1 MSVSL
6 SGLVDKIKPS
16 FTLQMTA
23 RAAALRAKGV
33 DVINFGVGEPD
44 FNTPEHIIKAG
55 QKAIEDGYTKYTPGS
70 GMLELKE
77 AIQTKVKNHTGTLY
91 ETNQIIESNGGKQ
104 SISVACQALFEEG
117 DKVIIFSPYWVSFP
131 EFVRLSG
138 AEPLLVNTLPSVQFE
153 PDFDDLN
160 KKIMGGYD
168 FKKIDPSIKGVI
180 INSPSNPTGGV
191 WSDQAIIKMLEIS
204 KANNWIVISDET
216 YEELVYDREF
226 TAIDSLNS
234 MGAEVLTIR
243 SMSKTY
249 AMTGWRIG
257 YTIADEIIVKAM
269 SKIQGQTT
277 SCPNAIGQK
286 ASVAALLGDPQP
298 VLDMKSKFQERRQ
311 VMFDALNALEGV
323 TCDMPGGAFYM
334 FPDFSSYLNKETK
347 EGKILRDT
355 FDLSDYILDTASVVT
370 VAGDGF
376 GAKGYLRLSFAT
388 SSEIIK
394 TGIKRIEE
402 SLKELK

>member
-1 MSVSL
+1 MPISL

-44 FNTPEHIIKAG
+44 FNTPSHIIKAG

-77 AIQTKVKNHTGTLY
+77 AIQTKVKNVTGTLY
-91 ETNQIIESNGGKQ
+91 NTKQIIVSNGGKQ
-104 SISVACQALFEEG
+104 SLSVACQALFEEG

-138 AEPLLVNTLPSVQFE
+138 AEPLLVDTLPSEQFE
-153 PDFDDLN
+153 PNFDDLN

-168 FKKIDPSIKGVI
+168 FKKIDSSIKGVI

-191 WSDQAIIKMLEIS
+191 WSDQAITKMLEIS

-226 TAIDSLNS
+226 TAIDSLNTI
-234 MGAEVLTIR
+234 GAEVLTIR

-257 YTIADEIIVKAM
+257 YTIADEAIVKAM

-298 VLDMKSKFQERRQ
+298 VLDMKNKFQERRQ
-311 VMFDALNALEGV
+311 VMFDALNALDGV

-334 FPDFSSYLNKETK
+334 FPDF
-347 EGKILRDT
+347 
-355 FDLSDYILDTASVVT
+355 
-370 VAGDGF
+370 
-376 GAKGYLRLSFAT
+376 
-388 SSEIIK
+388 
-394 TGIKRIEE
+394 
-402 SLKELK
+402 

>member
-1 MSVSL
+1 MSISL
-6 SGLVDKIKPS
+6 SRLVDKIKPS

-23 RAAALRAKGV
+23 RAAALRAKGI

-44 FNTPEHIIKAG
+44 FNTPAHIIEAGKKAMD
-55 QKAIEDGYTKYTPGS
+55 DGYTKYTPGS

-77 AIQTKVKNHTGTLY
+77 AIQTKVKNDTGVLY
-91 ETNQIIESNGGKQ
+91 DTNQVIVSNGGKQ
-104 SISVACQALFEEG
+104 SLSIACQALFEEG
-117 DKVIIFSPYWVSFP
+117 DKVVIFSPYWVSFP

-138 AEPLLVNTLPSVQFE
+138 AEPLLVDTVASKQFE
-153 PDFDDLN
+153 PDFDDLHT
-160 KKIMGGYD
+160 KIVGGYD
-168 FKKIDPSIKGVI
+168 FKTTDRSIKGVI

-191 WSDQAIIKMLEIS
+191 WSDEAIIKMLEIS
-204 KANNWIVISDET
+204 KANNWVVISDET
-216 YEELVYDREF
+216 YEELVYDRKF
-226 TAIDSLNS
+226 TAIDTLNDV
-234 MGAEVLTIR
+234 GAEVLTIR

-257 YTIADEIIVKAM
+257 YAIANEIIVKAM

-286 ASVAALLGDPQP
+286 ASVAALLGNQQP
-298 VLDMKSKFQERRQ
+298 ILDMKNKFQERRQ
-311 VMFDALNALEGV
+311 VMFDALNSLDGV
-323 TCDMPGGAFYM
+323 TCGMPGGAFYM
-334 FPDFSSYLNKETK
+334 FPDFSAHLNKETK
-347 EGKILRDT
+347 DGKILRDT

-370 VAGDGF
+370 IAGDGF

-394 TGIKRIEE
+394 NGIKRIEE

>member
-1 MSVSL
+1 M
-6 SGLVDKIKPS
+6 
-16 FTLQMTA
+16 
-23 RAAALRAKGV
+23 
-33 DVINFGVGEPD
+33 INFGVGEPD
-44 FNTPEHIIKAG
+44 FNTPSHIIKAG
-55 QKAIEDGYTKYTPGS
+55 QNAIEDGYTKYTPGS

-77 AIQTKVKNHTGTLY
+77 AIQTKINNMTGILY
-91 ETNQIIESNGGKQ
+91 ETNQIIVSNGGKQ
-104 SISVACQALFEEG
+104 SLSVACQALFQDG
-117 DKVIIFSPYWVSFP
+117 DKVIVFSPYWVSFP

-138 AEPLLVNTLPSVQFE
+138 AEPLLVETLPKQQFE

-160 KKIMGGYD
+160 KKID
-168 FKKIDPSIKGVI
+168 SSIKGVI

-191 WSDQAIIKMLEIS
+191 WSDEAIIKILEIS
-204 KANNWIVISDET
+204 KANNWVVISDET
-216 YEELVYDREF
+216 YEELVYDRKF
-226 TAIDSLNS
+226 TAIDNLNEV
-234 MGAEVLTIR
+234 GAELLTIR

-257 YTIADEIIVKAM
+257 YTTGDPTIVKAM

-286 ASVAALLGDPQP
+286 ASVAALLGDQGPI
-298 VLDMKSKFQERRQ
+298 LEMKKKFKERRQ
-311 VMFDALNALEGV
+311 VMFDALNGLEGV
-323 TCDMPGGAFYM
+323 HCDMPGGAFYM

-347 EGKILRDT
+347 DGKILRDT
-355 FDLSDYILDTASVVT
+355 FDLSDYILDTANVVT

-394 TGIKRIEE
+394 SGIKRIEK